1 MISESTQLN
10 TVFDE
15 QLFHFS
21 SGLIA
26 GGFVFFTLISMSI
39 VWFLKDPLLKL
50 LLFFT
55 SLQTV
60 FVIYDFQN
68 DDFGK
73 FNMVKLI
80 LVALFTSLLRQY
92 QHEIKKR
99 LDISLT
105 KIEDNQIFIFVSIA
119 IIGIACLIN
128 NLFILRLLLIVY
140 LILWLIFGY
149 RINKILKEGHFFYTF
164 SGFILWLYS
173 WLVFC
178 YIIIPSPNF
187 LIALHKQIS
196 SIVFLGW
203 LGVSFIAALSLIHQV
218 VQLNAENFH
227 LETEQLNLKNKLGFV
242 QLESSENE
250 RKRIVS
256 EIHNDVLNRIDML
269 SMVANQPKLNQENIN
284 TSLTASLKVLR
295 RYTYK
300 LYPPHIEIL
309 ALSDIFYREAE
320 IWKESNIQI
329 NVFFDSVWSE
339 LPQENKMPIFR
350 FVEIVTHSVTRLTS
364 INSANWN
371 FAVLNNNYLLQLRF
385 TGVFQDFYLSQEN
398 YLIYKDLLDA
408 EINQIISD
416 NELEISLKFKI

>member
-295 RYTYK
+295 SYTYK

-408 EINQIISD
+408 EINQIISE

>member
-1 MISESTQLN
+1 MISESTQLI

-295 RYTYK
+295 SYTYK